1 MLTLV
6 GLKISLPALPF
17 LEHAFNVSEVAI
29 RGSVAAFFF
38 AFGSGQIVWGA
49 ISDAVGR
56 KKPLLI
62 GLCISC
68 VGTVVV
74 IMSHSIEVYVLGR
87 CLEGFGLASIS
98 PIARAMMF
106 ESRPLDT
113 AAKQLGTISMICAI
127 VPAVAQITGGYLMAF
142 AGWRWIFATFLML
155 VACAA
160 VWVFVRLDET
170 LDVSKEKPEHVFKA
184 LRKILPSKTFWKWGI
199 SYMACTGTLF
209 GYYAA
214 MPYWYIIDLGYKP
227 YVYPYLACFNVMA
240 FIVGVVTT
248 NKLSRTRPIE
258 SLVPVGLV
266 IAAIP
271 GLIVLL
277 ADFFTLTP
285 LSIVVVIVSSTC
297 VLAFAAGLVF
307 SGSNKI
313 ACEPFPNSRAVA
325 SAVMVLCL
333 FLISGVMA
341 FVAGGVDVKHFQ
353 IVGLVLLA
361 LPMLGIVIHFGVK
374 ESGYSQSNG
383 GLS

>member
-6 GLKISLPALPF
+6 GLKISLPALPY

-49 ISDAVGR
+49 VSDAIGR

-68 VGTVVV
+68 GGTIIVLC
-74 IMSHSIEVYVLGR
+74 SHSIEIYVLGR

-113 AAKQLGTISMICAI
+113 ATKQLGTISMICALI
-127 VPAVAQITGGYLMAF
+127 PAIAQITGGYLMAF

-155 VACAA
+155 VAIAV
-160 VWVFVRLDET
+160 VWVFARLDET
-170 LDVSKEKPEHVFKA
+170 LDVSQEKPEHVLKA

-199 SYMACTGTLF
+199 AYMACTGTLF

-227 YVYPYLACFNVMA
+227 YVYPYLACFNVTA
-240 FIVGVVTT
+240 FIIGVVASQ
-248 NKLSRTRPIE
+248 KLSRTRPIE
-258 SLVPVGLV
+258 SLVPIGLV

-271 GLIVLL
+271 GLIVLV
-277 ADFFTLTP
+277 ADFFTMTP
-285 LSIVVVIVSSTC
+285 LSTVIVIVSSTC
-297 VLAFAAGLVF
+297 VLAFTAGLVF

-313 ACEPFPNSRAVA
+313 ACEPFPKSRAVA

-333 FLISGVMA
+333 FVISGVMA
-341 FVAGGVDVKHFQ
+341 FVAGGVDVTHFQ

-361 LPMLGIVIHFGVK
+361 LPTLGIMIHFGVK
-374 ESGYSQSNG
+374 DNAYSNKQ
-383 GLS
+383 